1 LAVRPFV
8 AAAQRCVDRLGCEVV
23 LREFEPASL
32 PVLYL
37 VDRAAAF
44 AGELRATKET
54 VDELWAGVLS
64 AFEKPERDRPQ
75 LVLNYRNPLVRRI
88 SRLENAELTALAV
101 ESLYGQALLLGR
113 HPLRPADSAL
123 LNRAFLGLLDHAVPN
138 REN

>member
-1 LAVRPFV
+1 MPPRS
-8 AAAQRCVDRLGCEVV
+8 C
-23 LREFEPASL
+23 
-32 PVLYL
+32 
-37 VDRAAAF
+37 
-44 AGELRATKET
+44 GELRATKET

-113 HPLRPADSAL
+113 HPIRPADSAL

-138 REN
+138 GEN